1 MFLDIYNKIKEY
13 DTIIIHRH
21 NKPDG
26 DALGSQ
32 LGLKKAI
39 LATFPNK
46 CVKVVGDMIERYAW
60 MGEMDE
66 VEDAL
71 YTNALVIVCD
81 SGAEKL
87 ISDER
92 YKMGKFL
99 IKIDHH
105 IPQGEYGDLVYVDT
119 SRESCSGIVAEMILN
134 TPLQLNTSAAASL
147 FTGIVTDSGR
157 FRYSQTN
164 DKTLEVAS
172 NLLKYKIDTEYIYG
186 KLYTEKL
193 ENIKLRAK
201 LISKFKVTPDHVA
214 YLVNTKEDV
223 EKSGLTI
230 FDMSRG
236 MVNIMAGI
244 EGVPIWANFTEDV
257 DGVVYCEFR
266 SNGLNINQVATMFG
280 GGGHLQASGCSLSSL
295 KEVKKAV
302 NELNKVARGDSYGNT
317 NFRKN

>member
-13 DTIIIHRH
+13 NTIIIHRH
-21 NKPDG
+21 TKPDG

-39 LATFPNK
+39 LATFPTK
-46 CVKVVGDMIERYAW
+46 CVKVVGDMLERYSW
-60 MGEMDE
+60 MGNMDIVHDE
-66 VEDAL
+66 L
-71 YTNALVIVCD
+71 YANALVIVCD
-81 SGAEKL
+81 SGTEKL

-92 YKMGKFL
+92 YKTGQFL

-119 SRESCSGIVAEMILN
+119 SRESCAGIIAEMILN
-134 TPLQLNTSAAASL
+134 TPLQLNKDIATSL

-157 FRYSQTN
+157 FRYAQTN
-164 DKTLEVAS
+164 AKTLEVAS
-172 NLLKYKIDTEYIYG
+172 NLLKYDIDTEYIYN

-201 LISKFKVTPDHVA
+201 LTSKFKVTIDHVA

-223 EKSGLTI
+223 KKSGLTI
-230 FDMSRG
+230 FDISRG

-244 EGVPIWANFTEDV
+244 EGIPIWANFTEDT
-257 DGVVYCEFR
+257 DGVVYCELR
-266 SNGLNINQVATMFG
+266 SSGVNINQVATMFG

-295 KEVKKAV
+295 KEVKKV
-302 NELNKVARGDSYGNT
+302 IYELNKVARGDM
-317 NFRKN
+317 